1 MKKNRETTGETRL
14 ISYGRLVFE
23 AIPEIVSFQIFSS
36 LVLGVL
42 AWAVRWLITFV
53 AESGGAALTTA
64 NLRDLL
70 LSWRGPVI
78 LVLGAV
84 LVAVFAVL
92 EIFASLHLYDDI
104 LRGRNVRLRSEV
116 GRGFGSL
123 RRFADPFGILI
134 LLYIFIAVPLCGF
147 GFSISLTEGF
157 YIPNFIME
165 VVRTNKL
172 FNTAYWVVIA
182 ALALVGLG
190 GIFTLHGVVI
200 DGRKPLQAFKDS
212 FRLWKENWKNFV
224 PVMLLTL
231 VVIVALIA
239 GFAMLNDFW
248 MQKLEAKGAM
258 FPAGHRV
265 DFREVLNG
273 GGTDLDGEIM
283 VYRSLCALVVLG
295 GSFLTYLLT
304 LIGGSYLML
313 RLTRCY
319 LEYTRDDLVKWPS
332 RSQRRGYL
340 AKLVEGLELAIDH
353 HCYAAETDTQ
363 RTKDGYY
370 IINHD
375 DDFKRLTG
383 VKKKPGDMTLE
394 EIRELV
400 ITDPVTGATSP
411 VPELDGMLDVVKDRI
426 LLFLEL
432 KGATADKQM
441 VDDVV
446 KMIRE
451 KDCVDDVVLI
461 SLKYDIIDYAETQ
474 YPEFKTGVLMFGGL
488 GDVSRIHSDLLIL
501 EEEMATDSRID
512 SIHNSGKE
520 VYVWTIN
527 TEKGMYKFL
536 DSSCD
541 GIITDQIEMA
551 ERVQEKLDNRTDMKL
566 LQDRLADIWE

>member
-123 RRFADPFGILI
+123 RRFANPFGILI

-239 GFAMLNDFW
+239 GFTMLNDFW

-258 FPAGHRV
+258 FPVGHVV
-265 DFREVLNG
+265 DYRAVFDG
-273 GGTDLDGEIM
+273 TGTDLDGEMM

-304 LIGGSYLML
+304 LIGASYLML

-332 RSQRRGYL
+332 RSERRGYL
-340 AKLVEGLELAIDH
+340 AKLVLLILILVLIVVIAVAVGFSFDELFERDEPVRVVAHRTGGVMAPENSIEGLELAIDH
-353 HCYAAETDTQ
+353 
-363 RTKDGYY
+363 
-370 IINHD
+370 
-375 DDFKRLTG
+375 
-383 VKKKPGDMTLE
+383 
-394 EIRELV
+394 
-400 ITDPVTGATSP
+400 
-411 VPELDGMLDVVKDRI
+411 
-426 LLFLEL
+426 
-432 KGATADKQM
+432 
-441 VDDVV
+441 
-446 KMIRE
+446 
-451 KDCVDDVVLI
+451 
-461 SLKYDIIDYAETQ
+461 
-474 YPEFKTGVLMFGGL
+474 
-488 GDVSRIHSDLLIL
+488 
-501 EEEMATDSRID
+501 
-512 SIHNSGKE
+512 
-520 VYVWTIN
+520 
-527 TEKGMYKFL
+527 
-536 DSSCD
+536 
-541 GIITDQIEMA
+541 
-551 ERVQEKLDNRTDMKL
+551 
-566 LQDRLADIWE
+566 

>member
-212 FRLWKENWKNFV
+212 FRLWKDS
-224 PVMLLTL
+224 
-231 VVIVALIA
+231 
-239 GFAMLNDFW
+239 GC
-248 MQKLEAKGAM
+248 
-258 FPAGHRV
+258 
-265 DFREVLNG
+265 
-273 GGTDLDGEIM
+273 
-283 VYRSLCALVVLG
+283 RSSRPRAPCSLRA
-295 GSFLTYLLT
+295 
-304 LIGGSYLML
+304 IGW
-313 RLTRCY
+313 T
-319 LEYTRDDLVKWPS
+319 
-332 RSQRRGYL
+332 
-340 AKLVEGLELAIDH
+340 
-353 HCYAAETDTQ
+353 
-363 RTKDGYY
+363 
-370 IINHD
+370 
-375 DDFKRLTG
+375 
-383 VKKKPGDMTLE
+383 
-394 EIRELV
+394 
-400 ITDPVTGATSP
+400 
-411 VPELDGMLDVVKDRI
+411 
-426 LLFLEL
+426 
-432 KGATADKQM
+432 
-441 VDDVV
+441 
-446 KMIRE
+446 
-451 KDCVDDVVLI
+451 
-461 SLKYDIIDYAETQ
+461 
-474 YPEFKTGVLMFGGL
+474 
-488 GDVSRIHSDLLIL
+488 
-501 EEEMATDSRID
+501 
-512 SIHNSGKE
+512 SGKCSTAAGPI
-520 VYVWTIN
+520 WT
-527 TEKGMYKFL
+527 
-536 DSSCD
+536 
-541 GIITDQIEMA
+541 A
-551 ERVQEKLDNRTDMKL
+551 R
-566 LQDRLADIWE
+566 

>member
-116 GRGFGSL
+116 GRGFVSL
-123 RRFADPFGILI
+123 RRFANPFGLLI
-134 LLYIFIAVPLCGF
+134 LLYIFIAVPLCGI

-182 ALALVGLG
+182 ALAAVGLG

-258 FPAGHRV
+258 FPAGHVV
-265 DFREVLNG
+265 DYRAVFDG
-273 GGTDLDGEIM
+273 TGTDLDGEMM

-340 AKLVEGLELAIDH
+340 AKLVLLILILILIFVFAVVVGIAFDDIFHSDEPVRVVAHRTGGVMAPENSIEGLELAIDH

-394 EIRELV
+394 ERRTLFRTRIDLPPDWEV
-400 ITDPVTGATSP
+400 DAN
-411 VPELDGMLDVVKDRI
+411 GMLLPRCYIDLDEVYKLFQSPRRYLSYLFVRKKDIIEQDTQCARP
-426 LLFLEL
+426 FLEIR
-432 KGATADKQM
+432 ADKQLRA
-441 VDDVV
+441 DANAESQRLFHLPITKLSEPDRLH
-446 KMIRE
+446 IA
-451 KDCVDDVVLI
+451 
-461 SLKYDIIDYAETQ
+461 SL
-474 YPEFKTGVLMFGGL
+474 L
-488 GDVSRIHSDLLIL
+488 
-501 EEEMATDSRID
+501 
-512 SIHNSGKE
+512 
-520 VYVWTIN
+520 W
-527 TEKGMYKFL
+527 
-536 DSSCD
+536 
-541 GIITDQIEMA
+541 
-551 ERVQEKLDNRTDMKL
+551 
-566 LQDRLADIWE
+566 QDRRTLSRKQLARATHLSPALVEAVFH